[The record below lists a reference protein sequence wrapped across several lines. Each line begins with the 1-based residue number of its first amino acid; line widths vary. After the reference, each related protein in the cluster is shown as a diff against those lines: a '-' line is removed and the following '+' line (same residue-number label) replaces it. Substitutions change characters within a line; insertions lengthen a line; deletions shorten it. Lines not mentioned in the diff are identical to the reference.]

1 MADLVLPAFEMD
13 CRDWF
18 VLTPGDAGVS
28 EEVDGSPILAVLSTV
43 VIEEDLCEATG
54 ALSVGLMDGA
64 EELETREVA
73 PGAPAH
79 ELVDGD
85 AEPGTQRYVMP
96 SPNGQPLA
104 LVAEFVV
111 GHDRDMELDRRVH
124 RLMRSFRWQ
133 A

>member
-18 VLTPGDAGVS
+18 VLTPADAGMA
-28 EEVDGSPILAVLSTV
+28 EEVDGAPVLAVLSTV
-43 VIEEDLCEATG
+43 VIEDDLCEATG

-79 ELVDGD
+79 ELMGD
-85 AEPGTQRYVMP
+85 DSEPGTRRYLMP

-104 LVAEFVV
+104 LLAEFVV
-111 GHDRDMELDRRVH
+111 APDRAHELPRRIT

-133 A
+133 